1 MNVSINEFN
10 EFWAKVCQLYNET
23 GEGDKRVFLFQDNY
37 ECEELWGIEDRESFE
52 DGSIYFTTKLQFCSV
67 KHGCTGWEL
76 ELSDVAAVD
85 VEKMTITMFG
95 DRFKVRVEDK
105 DYDFSYEWMNKQ
117 YYPF

>member
-1 MNVSINEFN
+1 M
-10 EFWAKVCQLYNET
+10 
-23 GEGDKRVFLFQDNY
+23 
-37 ECEELWGIEDRESFE
+37 
-52 DGSIYFTTKLQFCSV
+52 
-67 KHGCTGWEL
+67 
-76 ELSDVAAVD
+76 AAVD